1 MKRRVILFVLL
12 AVLLSGS
19 VSADRKKLGEGDR
32 SFFYYLYED
41 FTLENAEGKKLVY
54 KDTEFSGDMDY
65 MVSGNTT
72 EDGSVFVPD
81 SEYFIYHADSD
92 KAKLRM
98 QGIYAE
104 EESWWWFVEGTNIET
119 IRMSAR
125 GVEVLGDDMSYD
137 IAAWDGIGFIN
148 ICGEQEK
155 QMRLAADI
163 KKKGATGIGF
173 YSEKAPAQMSI
184 RARGGAEEIL
194 AKGTNERGHWTHLA
208 NTEGTYQLKQYEG
221 DGRFPDVVTG
231 KREWPL
237 YGKIL
242 VVALPVTAVA
252 AAALVISKKRKNKP
266 VESE

>member
-1 MKRRVILFVLL
+1 MKRRVILFVLM
-12 AVLLSGS
+12 AVLLAGS

-41 FTLENAEGKKLVY
+41 FTLENAEGKKLIY

-72 EDGSVFVPD
+72 ADGSVFIPD

-98 QGIYAE
+98 YGIYAE

-119 IRMSAR
+119 ICMSAR
-125 GVEVLGDDMSYD
+125 GVEVLGDDMSYE
-137 IAAWDGIGFIN
+137 ITAWDGVGVIDIY
-148 ICGEQEK
+148 GERENLVYLTAS
-155 QMRLAADI
+155 M
-163 KKKGATGIGF
+163 KKKGEKGIGIH
-173 YSEKAPAQMSI
+173 SEKAPAQIVIESDTFP
-184 RARGGAEEIL
+184 EEIL
-194 AKGTNERGHWTHLA
+194 AEGTNEPGHWTHLA
-208 NTEGTYQLKQYEG
+208 TREGNYKLNQYEG

-242 VVALPVTAVA
+242 VVALPVTAVVVA
-252 AAALVISKKRKNKP
+252 VLVLAKKRKNKP
-266 VESE
+266 VQSE